1 MGLLVSRFLRTVVS
15 GTGVWMLY
23 AGIACAT
30 PPTLAMPEALVAYA
44 AKNGCGPIPDFSFNR
59 PGINPTYAYGYLPG
73 PTDSSAVLWCQ
84 TGQGDQRKFW
94 LLIMQGHKARGYN
107 CPTKLEW
114 RAGFPG
120 GLSIYHNVQI
130 TLKDFHYYTS
140 AESQSRKPPPD
151 GSVSGSVIVSQ
162 YDGIAEELYCYTGE
176 WLIHMRD

>member
-114 RAGFPG
+114 RAGVPG
-120 GLSIYHNVQI
+120 GLSIYPNVQI

-151 GSVSGSVIVSQ
+151 VSVSGSLGGHPKPASR
-162 YDGIAEELYCYTGE
+162 GHLKTGQ
-176 WLIHMRD
+176 